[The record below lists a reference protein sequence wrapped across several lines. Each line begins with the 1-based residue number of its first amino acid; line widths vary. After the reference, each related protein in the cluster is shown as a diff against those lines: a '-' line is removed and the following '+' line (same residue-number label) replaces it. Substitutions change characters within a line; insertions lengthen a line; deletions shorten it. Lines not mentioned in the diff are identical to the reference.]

1 MATQVEQSRIR
12 WLDRAAIG
20 LSGLCLVHCIATAL
34 VLALA
39 TSAAGA
45 LVNPLIHEIG
55 LVIAIGLGILAFG
68 GGILAHGRRTPMLVG
83 GLGLACM
90 AYALSLR
97 HGVDG
102 EVFFTVLGVG
112 LVAIGHVFNRRAQVA
127 RT

>member
-1 MATQVEQSRIR
+1 MATHVGQTRIR
-12 WLDRAAIG
+12 WIDRAAIG

-45 LVNPLIHEIG
+45 LMNPLIHEVG
-55 LVIAIGLGILAFG
+55 LVVAIGLGIVAFG
-68 GGILAHGRRTPMLVG
+68 GGILVHGRRTPMLIG

-90 AYALSLR
+90 AYALSLT

-102 EVFFTVLGVG
+102 EVFFTVLGVC
-112 LVAIGHVFNRRAQVA
+112 LVAIGHMFNRRTETV
-127 RT
+127 RL